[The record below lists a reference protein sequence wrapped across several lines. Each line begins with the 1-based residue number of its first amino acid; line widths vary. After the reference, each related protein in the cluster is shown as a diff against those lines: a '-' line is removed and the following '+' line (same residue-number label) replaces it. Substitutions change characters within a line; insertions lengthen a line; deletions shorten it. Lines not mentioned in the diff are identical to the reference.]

1 MRIYLAQ
8 FNSTVGDLEDNTAKI
23 ISVIEEQKDADI
35 VVFPE
40 LAITGYPPQDL
51 IFNDTFVA
59 RNRVMLE
66 NIAAHVK
73 NQYAIVGFIDSSES
87 LNPQGWFKRFNGAAL
102 LHQGEIVHIFHKTLL
117 PTYDVF
123 DETRY
128 FESSGDVEPYD
139 IDVNGNKIRLG
150 VEICED
156 LWDDAYK
163 TKVTGI
169 LAIKGAE
176 LVINI
181 SASPYEKGKLPLRRE
196 ILSIRAAQHN
206 VTMAYC
212 NLLGGQDELLFD
224 GHCMVADANGN
235 IIGACDAFAESGL
248 AFSFDPINKKMEAIN
263 RPLTNEMEVL
273 HQALITGIRDY
284 VHKSGFTSVV
294 LGLSGGVDSA
304 LVASLAVSAL
314 GAKNVLALMM
324 PSQFSSRHSI
334 DDAIKLTRNLGM
346 PYHILSINETFKKY
360 NEEFLPYFKDLP
372 FGLAEENLQARIRG
386 NYVMAFS
393 NKFAKLALAT
403 GNKTEFALGYS
414 TLYGDMCGALAP
426 IGDLQKSLVYELC
439 RFINSKGK
447 KDTIPLNI
455 INKKPSAELRPDQF
469 DPFDYDIV
477 SPLVDEIVENQV
489 SAEDL
494 VAKGYDSNLVH
505 RTMNSVMSTEF
516 KRRQGPPILKI
527 SNCAFGIGRRMPIVN
542 RFRGNSEENGEKT
555 RKNEA

>member
-8 FNSTVGDLEDNTAKI
+8 FNATVGDLEGNTAKI

-102 LHQGEIVHIFHKTLL
+102 LHQGEIVHVFHKTLL

-139 IDVNGNKIRLG
+139 IEVNGEKISLG

-196 ILSIRAAQHN
+196 ILSIRAGQHN
-206 VTMAYC
+206 VPMAYC

-224 GHCMVADANGN
+224 GHCMLADANGK
-235 IIGACDAFAESGL
+235 IVGACDAFAEAGL
-248 AFSFDPINKKMEAIN
+248 VFTYDPANKKMEAQN
-263 RPLTNEMEVL
+263 RPLANELEVL
-273 HQALITGIRDY
+273 HQALVTGIRDY

-304 LVASLAVSAL
+304 LVASLAASAL
-314 GAKNVLALMM
+314 GAENVLALMM
-324 PSQFSSRHSI
+324 PSQFSSQHSI

-346 PYHILSINETFKKY
+346 PYHIISINETFQQY
-360 NEEFLPYFKDLP
+360 EAEFSAYFKDLP

-393 NKFAKLALAT
+393 NKFTKLALAT

-439 RFINSKGK
+439 HFINSRGEE
-447 KDTIPLNI
+447 DIIPLNI

-494 VAKGYDSNLVH
+494 VAKGYDSDLVY

-542 RFRGNSEENGEKT
+542 RFRGNALKGREKI
-555 RKNEA
+555 RGN